1 MKEKVVF
8 TFGRLNP
15 PTIGHQ
21 KLVDTIK
28 AEADKQGADAKVFLS
43 HTQNKKKDPLSYD
56 DKIKYATKSFGDIVT
71 KSKSKT
77 IIQVLQELEK
87 DGYTDATLIVG
98 SDRVKEFDRLL
109 SKYNGKDYNF
119 NSITVKSAGDRDP
132 DSDGVDGMSAS
143 KMRAAAKAGDFEQF
157 KSGLPDKLN
166 DADAKYLFDTIDD
179 TLVESSL
186 TENKE
191 DLYEEYLITYG
202 LK

>member
-15 PTIGHQ
+15 PTVGHQ

-28 AEADKQGADAKVFLS
+28 AEANKQGADAKVFLS

-109 SKYNGKDYNF
+109 TKYNGKDYNF

-132 DSDGVDGMSAS
+132 DSDGIDGMSAS

>member
-8 TFGRLNP
+8 TFGRFQP

-21 KLVDTIK
+21 KLVNAIK
-28 AEADKQGADAKVFLS
+28 TEANKQGADAKVFLS
-43 HTQNKKKDPLSYD
+43 HTQNNKKDPLSYD
-56 DKIKYATKSFGDIVT
+56 DKIKYATKAFGDIVT

-109 SKYNGKDYNF
+109 TKYNGKDYNF
-119 NSITVKSAGDRDP
+119 NNITVESAGDRDP
-132 DSDGVDGMSAS
+132 DSDDVDGMSAS

-157 KSGLPDKLN
+157 KSGLPDKL
-166 DADAKYLFDTIDD
+166 DDVDAKYLFDIIDD

-186 TENKE
+186 TEHK
-191 DLYEEYLITYG
+191 
-202 LK
+202 